1 MNQFIEITL
10 SSGGGFFLIHKLK
23 IVLIKFFKEVVP
35 RDFRQAVIVL
45 APGARET
52 KAKNSRLIPSM
63 GARHFRRNG
72 PSFLRPTPY
81 FFMVLCSF

>member
-1 MNQFIEITL
+1 MNQLIKIAL
-10 SSGGGFFLIHKLK
+10 SSGSSFFLIHKLK
-23 IVLIKFFKEVVP
+23 IVLIKFLKEVVP

-45 APGARET
+45 ASGARET

-72 PSFLRPTPY
+72 PSFLRPIPY
-81 FFMVLCSF
+81 FFMVLRGF

>member
-1 MNQFIEITL
+1 MDQFIEIAL

-23 IVLIKFFKEVVP
+23 IVLIKLLKEVVP

-52 KAKNSRLIPSM
+52 KAKNSRLISAVRA
-63 GARHFRRNG
+63 GHFRRNG
-72 PSFLRPTPY
+72 PSFLRPIPY
-81 FFMVLCSF
+81 FFMILRRF